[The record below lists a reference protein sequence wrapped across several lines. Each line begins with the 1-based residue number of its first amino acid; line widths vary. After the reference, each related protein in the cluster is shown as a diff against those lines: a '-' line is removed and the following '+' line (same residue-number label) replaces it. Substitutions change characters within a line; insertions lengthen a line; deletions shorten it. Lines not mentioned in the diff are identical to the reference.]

1 MQIEPLGDSAL
12 ILRLPGIS
20 LPGEMATE
28 AVLAATGQ
36 LRAAAIPG
44 VVELAPASTTV
55 GVFYDATLLSFAA
68 VGRAVLDVLEAKAPR
83 RAKRTAARAVEIPVC
98 YEGEFAPDLAEV
110 ADHAGLSPEEV
121 VQRHAA
127 AAYRVGCVGFMPGFP
142 YLTGLPPELAVP
154 RRAVPRREV
163 AAGSVAIGGSQ
174 TGIYPSASPGGWNVI
189 GRTPLRLFDVAR
201 RPPALLGAGDA
212 VRFRAITR
220 AEFESLLR

>member
-12 ILRLPGIS
+12 ILRLPGVS

-28 AVLAATGQ
+28 AVLAATAR

-44 VVELAPASTTV
+44 IVELAPASTTV
-55 GVFYDATLLSFAA
+55 GVYYDATQRPFAA
-68 VGRAVLDVLEAKAPR
+68 IQRAILEVLAANVPR
-83 RAKRTAARAVEIPVC
+83 SVKPTSARVVEIPVC
-98 YEGEFAPDLAEV
+98 YEDEFAPDLADV
-110 ADHAGLSPEEV
+110 GRHASLSPDEV

-142 YLTGLPPELAVP
+142 YLTGLPPELAAP

-189 GRTPLRLFDVAR
+189 GRTPLRLLDVTR
-201 RPPALLGAGDA
+201 QPPALLWAGDA

-220 AEFESLLR
+220 AEFQSLAR